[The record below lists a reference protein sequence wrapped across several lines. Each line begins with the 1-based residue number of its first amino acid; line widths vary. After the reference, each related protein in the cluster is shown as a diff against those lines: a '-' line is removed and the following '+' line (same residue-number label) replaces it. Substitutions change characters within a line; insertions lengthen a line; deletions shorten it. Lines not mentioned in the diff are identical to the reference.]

1 VWSSARGEMAGKAST
16 LPNVFENGPADA
28 AGEANKA

>member
-1 VWSSARGEMAGKAST
+1 MAGKAST